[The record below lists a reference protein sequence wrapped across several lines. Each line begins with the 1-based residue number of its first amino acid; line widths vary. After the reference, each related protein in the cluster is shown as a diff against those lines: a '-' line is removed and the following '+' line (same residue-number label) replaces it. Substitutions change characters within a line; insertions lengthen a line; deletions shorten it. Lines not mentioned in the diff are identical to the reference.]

1 MACSEAWRWRAHVC
15 SQVRSGLS
23 QAEYCRLWGI
33 PRREFALWRRRAWQL
48 KAAPLRL
55 LPIARRAG

>member
-1 MACSEAWRWRAHVC
+1 MVCSEAWRLRAHVR

-33 PRREFALWRRRAWQL
+33 PRGEFAGWRRRWWQL
-48 KAAPLRL
+48 QVAPLRL
-55 LPIARRAG
+55 LPIVRGQG